1 MEGRASEIRRS
12 FGTYDGVQYGW
23 VQGRLSSEKEQ
34 NEHRQGSLEGSLK
47 AHISPPDWE
56 FLGAGPARLGRN
68 RAGAHWIVRWSLGL
82 PGASVPGASG
92 SGEAEGRL
100 KGGGW
105 EVGCSSKAGLGKMYS
120 QVSEPACRTR
130 GWAG

>member
-1 MEGRASEIRRS
+1 MGGFREGFSVRKNRMN
-12 FGTYDGVQYGW
+12 T
-23 VQGRLSSEKEQ
+23 GRGAWK
-34 NEHRQGSLEGSLK
+34 GPYK

-82 PGASVPGASG
+82 PGASAPGASG

-105 EVGCSSKAGLGKMYS
+105 EVGCPSKAGLGKMYS
-120 QVSEPACRTR
+120 HVGEPACRTR